1 MRYVQSSEKILSLAV
16 LSNILEKRQN
26 ATIVHCHGVF
36 DLVHIGHIRHFQE
49 AKSLGDILVV
59 TITPDEFVN
68 KGPHRPVFSAKLRAE
83 SLAALEVIDY
93 VAVNQWPTAVEIIK
107 LLKPDIYVKGSEY
120 RDINNDKT
128 GKIIDEEKAVNSC
141 GGRIH
146 FTDDIVYSSSTLLND
161 FFSPFPEEVQ
171 RYLRNFSRQ
180 YDINDVL
187 HYLENAQTVNVLAV
201 GETILDEYVFC
212 DTLGKSGKEPILAAR
227 CAGSEM
233 YAGGILAIGNNLAAF
248 TDNVSLLS
256 SLGDKDSNKNF
267 IQQNIVPVIKPHFIN
282 HEGPTIVKRRYVEQY
297 PFQKLFEVYHMS
309 NNDDRPE
316 PHEKFRENLEEL
328 LPQADLVIVADYGHG
343 LIDQKTAALI
353 CEKAKLLAV
362 NTQVNAGNYG
372 FNTVSKYTGADFI
385 CISEKELRLETRCR
399 NGDIKK
405 LMGNASE
412 HLQCP
417 KLLITKGKEGCIC
430 YDQHTGFHRIPAF
443 TGKIVDRIGSGDTM
457 LALSSLCVAQK
468 APLEIAGFLGN
479 VAGALAVGT
488 ICNKTSLEKIPMMKN
503 IISMLK

>member
-1 MRYVQSSEKILSLAV
+1 MSDTQSSEKILSLAA
-16 LSNILEKRQN
+16 LSKILEERRSE
-26 ATIVHCHGVF
+26 TIVHCHGVF
-36 DLVHIGHIRHFQE
+36 DLVHIGHIRHFKE
-49 AKSLGDILVV
+49 AKSLGDILIV

-107 LLKPDIYVKGSEY
+107 VLKPDIYVKGSEY

-128 GKIIDEEKAVNSC
+128 GKIIDEGKAVNSY

-171 RYLRNFSRQ
+171 QYLRNFSRQ
-180 YDINDVL
+180 HELNDVL
-187 HYLENAQTVNVLAV
+187 NYLENAKTLNVLAV
-201 GETILDEYVFC
+201 GEIILDEYVFC
-212 DTLGKSGKEPILAAR
+212 DTLGKSGKEPVLAAR

-256 SLGDKDSNKNF
+256 SLGDENSNEDF
-267 IQQNIVPVIKPHFIN
+267 IQQNLKPVVKQHFIN

-297 PFQKLFEVYHMS
+297 PFQKLFEVYHIS
-309 NNDDRPE
+309 NSDDRPE
-316 PHEKFRENLEEL
+316 PHDRFREKLEKL
-328 LPQADLVIVADYGHG
+328 LPQADLVVVADYGHG
-343 LIDQKTAALI
+343 LIDQKTAALL
-353 CEKAKLLAV
+353 CEKASLLAV

-372 FNTVSKYTGADFI
+372 FNTISKYTGADFI
-385 CISEKELRLETRCR
+385 CISEKELRLETRSR
-399 NGDIKK
+399 NGDIQR
-405 LMGNASE
+405 LMEKASE
-412 HLQCP
+412 RLQCP
-417 KLLITKGKEGCIC
+417 NLLITKGKEGCIC
-430 YDQHTGFHRIPAF
+430 YDCNTGFHKIPAF
-443 TGKIVDRIGSGDTM
+443 TGKVVDRIGSGDTM
-457 LALSSLCVAQK
+457 LSLSSLCVAQK

-488 ICNKTSLEKIPMMKN
+488 ICNKTSLKKIPMMKN